1 MKTFNDVIEE
11 SKETQD
17 VTKYDDDQDDVDDS
31 NITECLS
38 MIDKYG
44 FYDPDR
50 DENLKTYDLATDIKE
65 LKNRQHA
72 KDDSYDPNVDSS
84 GYNMSDEEYANVMC
98 SLNKEQYELFTHI
111 MKQIDS
117 NTKPLRIFIEGGG
130 GVGKTVLG
138 RALCETI
145 NRSYNKRAGEDNT
158 GRHVLVLAPTSMA
171 AFHIKGNTFNTGLRI
186 PPFQEKMEP
195 LSMDLRNQLFSKYR
209 DVKFIFI
216 DEISMVGSRMFN

>member
-1 MKTFNDVIEE
+1 
-11 SKETQD
+11 
-17 VTKYDDDQDDVDDS
+17 
-31 NITECLS
+31 
-38 MIDKYG
+38 
-44 FYDPDR
+44 
-50 DENLKTYDLATDIKE
+50 
-65 LKNRQHA
+65 
-72 KDDSYDPNVDSS
+72 
-84 GYNMSDEEYANVMC
+84 MSDDEYTNVMR
-98 SLNKEQYELFTHI
+98 SLNKQQYELCAHI
-111 MKQIDS
+111 MNQIDS

-145 NRSYNKRAGEDNT
+145 NRYYNKRAGEDNT
-158 GRHVLVLAPTSMA
+158 GRHVLVLAPTGVA

-216 DEISMVGSRMFN
+216 DEISMVGSRMFNKADIRLHQIFDCNKFFGGLNVIAIGDFYQMRPV